1 MTRVQTEHEGIVIS
15 GRTLKWVVGLIGTV
29 VLGCVSLASSAAA
42 WKQGTEDHLKVIDK
56 QLQVQQQEMSIEQR
70 KLDWL
75 ISHNKDAQNAP
86 LSWHDDG
93 GSSHLEYPEIAARG
107 QTFAEIP
114 IDIPPLN

>member
-15 GRTLKWVVGLIGTV
+15 SRTLKWVVGLLGTV

-86 LSWHDDG
+86 LSWQSG
-93 GSSHLEYPEIAARG
+93 GSSRLYYPDIAEQDNSQMATLPS
-107 QTFAEIP
+107 QIINP
-114 IDIPPLN
+114 